1 MAENKKLEAF
11 LASEAGD
18 NRPAPQPQE
27 PPKPE
32 PQQSPPAEPKEPTAP
47 PEPQQEA
54 DDEEQPRE
62 ARIGEPVVPRE
73 ALLDERAKR
82 QDWKEKAVR
91 AEALAAERE
100 KQAEDLRKRIEALEK
115 RQQAPPQPQ
124 QQQPGQQFQF
134 TPWEVD
140 PVRRQQ
146 EELLNHKFDQSESF
160 ARYKLGDEVVDK
172 LIADFAEMTAQNPAL
187 RAQLFMQRDPF
198 GWAHK
203 EVERQRLLREVG
215 DDPTSYEQ
223 KLRAKWEAEMAARQP
238 PQVALPQNTPPP
250 NMPPSLANVRS
261 AAPRTAQAWS
271 GPLSDQAFA
280 QDMRARRM
288 ATRNGHS

>member
-1 MAENKKLEAF
+1 MATNAKLEAF

-18 NRPAPQPQE
+18 NRPAPEPQE
-27 PPKPE
+27 APKPE
-32 PQQSPPAEPKEPTAP
+32 PQQSPPAEPKEPVAP

-54 DDEEQPRE
+54 DNEEPRE
-62 ARIGEPVVPRE
+62 ARIGEPAVPRE
-73 ALLDERAKR
+73 ALIDERAKR
-82 QDWKEKAVR
+82 NDWKEKAVR

-100 KQAEDLRKRIEALEK
+100 KQAAELAKRIEALEK
-115 RQQAPPQPQ
+115 RQAPPQPLQ
-124 QQQPGQQFQF
+124 QQQPAQQFQF

-146 EELLNHKFDQSESF
+146 EELLNHKFEQSEQF

-172 LIADFAEMTAQNPAL
+172 LINDFAELTAQNPAL
-187 RAQLFMQRDPF
+187 RQQLFYQRDPF

-203 EVERQRLLREVG
+203 ELERQRLLREVG

-223 KLRAKWEAEMAARQP
+223 KLRAKWEAEQAAKAP
-238 PQVALPQNTPPP
+238 PPVVLPQNTPPP
-250 NMPPSLANVRS
+250 AMPPSLANVRS

-271 GPLSDQAFA
+271 GPLSDQQFA

-288 ATRNGHS
+288 ANRG

>member
-18 NRPAPQPQE
+18 NRPAPEPQE
-27 PPKPE
+27 APKPE
-32 PQQSPPAEPKEPTAP
+32 PQQPEPDKGKEPVAP

-100 KQAEDLRKRIEALEK
+100 KHAEDLRKRLEALEK
-115 RQQAPPQPQ
+115 RQQALPQPQQ

-146 EELLNHKFDQSESF
+146 EELLNQKFDQSESF
-160 ARYKLGDEVVDK
+160 ARYRLGDEVVDK
-172 LIADFAEMTAQNPAL
+172 LIADFAELTAQNPTL
-187 RAQLFMQRDPF
+187 RLQLFQQRDPF

-223 KLRAKWEAEMAARQP
+223 KLRAKWEAEQAAKAP
-238 PQVALPQNTPPP
+238 PPVALPQNTPPP

-271 GPLSDQAFA
+271 GPLSDQQLAI
-280 QDMRARRM
+280 DMRERRM
-288 ATRNGHS
+288 AQRRG